1 VLSLPVV
8 LLLAVAAPPA
18 PTVDVTGG
26 AVRGDLAGPGAVFK
40 GIPFADPPV
49 GDLRWREP
57 QPVKPW
63 RAMRE
68 ATYYSA
74 ACVQIP
80 IGTGVFIGQLARRY
94 GVSYPTP
101 PWNISEDCLY
111 LNIWT
116 PEWPAKESHAVMVWL
131 HGGSNRIGSGNE
143 TAYDSAGLAKHG
155 VVVVTVNYRLG
166 VLGFFAHPELTRES
180 PHHASGN
187 YGLLDQIA
195 ALDWVHENIAK
206 FGGDPAKVTVFGESA
221 GSIDIGM
228 LMCSPLA
235 AGLFQRAIMES
246 GPALG
251 IAFAHTERN
260 AERFGERV
268 ATLALKGQPGGTGL
282 SRLRAL
288 PADKVMAA
296 AAQAAQEQPNPEFV
310 LDGWSLTR
318 SPQQVF
324 ADGAEQ
330 PVSLMIGNNGREA
343 SAFRSP
349 AGSPSPS
356 AASAAASEGAQKT
369 LRISYGSMA
378 SVAGALYLLD
388 RKMGRTA
395 AADEWLNDALM
406 TCPSA
411 AMATLVASAGRRA
424 YVYQFRRSIPGKGQ
438 SDLGSFHS
446 LELPYVFGDLRNPVW
461 SWLPFVKVDDGL
473 AAAIESYWTDFAK
486 TGDPNSAGLPQW
498 RSFTGPSEE
507 YMEFG
512 ADGQVT
518 PRKGVRPTWCSL
530 DPAKLKARLIGNQ

>member
-1 VLSLPVV
+1 VYSLPIAF
-8 LLLAVAAPPA
+8 LLAVAVPPS
-18 PTVDVTGG
+18 PTVNVTGG
-26 AVRGDLAGPGAVFK
+26 AVRGDLAAPGAVFK
-40 GIPFADPPV
+40 GIPFAEPPV
-49 GDLRWREP
+49 GQFRWREP
-57 QPVKPW
+57 QPAKPW
-63 RAMRE
+63 SGARDAMH
-68 ATYYSA
+68 YSA
-74 ACVQIP
+74 ACAQIP
-80 IGTGVFIGQLARRY
+80 IGTGVFIAPLARRY
-94 GVSYPTP
+94 GVNYPTP

-116 PEWPAKESHAVMVWL
+116 PEWPAKEAHGVMVWF

-143 TAYDSAGLAKHG
+143 IAYDGSELAKHG

-166 VLGFFAHPELTRES
+166 VLGFFAHPELTSES

-195 ALDWVHENIAK
+195 ALGWVHENIAK
-206 FGGDPAKVTVFGESA
+206 FGGDPARVTVFGESA

-251 IAFAHTERN
+251 ITFAHTERQ
-260 AERFGERV
+260 AERFGGRV
-268 ATLALKGQPGGTGL
+268 AALALKGQPGGTGL
-282 SRLRAL
+282 EGLRSL
-288 PADKVMAA
+288 PPEKIVAA
-296 AAQAAQEQPNPEFV
+296 AAQAAREEPNPEFV

-318 SPQQVF
+318 TPQQVF

-343 SAFRSP
+343 SAFR
-349 AGSPSPS
+349 AGPSS
-356 AASAAASEGAQKT
+356 SSASAAASETAKKT

-378 SVAGALYLLD
+378 PMAAALYFMD
-388 RKMGRTA
+388 TKMGRMA

-411 AMATLVASAGRRA
+411 AMATLVASAGRRSF
-424 YVYQFRRSIPGKGQ
+424 VYQFRRSIPGKGQ

-446 LELPYVFGDLRNPVW
+446 LELPYVFGDLHNPVW
-461 SWLPFVKVDDGL
+461 SWLPFEKQDDGL
-473 AAAIESYWTDFAK
+473 AAAIENYWTNFAK
-486 TGDPNSAGLPQW
+486 TGDPNGAGLPRW
-498 RSFTGPSEE
+498 RAFTEASEE

-512 ADGQVT
+512 VDGQAT
-518 PRKGVRPTWCSL
+518 PQKGVRPTWCSL
-530 DPAKLKARLIGNQ
+530 DPVKLKARLIGNQ